1 MGGGG
6 GAKPPGVC
14 VGGVYGMPL
23 SAATAAARP
32 FPSAASTGGGVF
44 SRCWIG
50 SGAAGAAG
58 LYGKGA
64 LCSCV
69 GGGENGGVCWA
80 GLKPGAGAGAGAGAA
95 WGAGGGANVLIPL

>member
-1 MGGGG
+1 MVGGGG
-6 GAKPPGVC
+6 GEKPPWAC
-14 VGGVYGMPL
+14 VGGAYGMPL
-23 SAATAAARP
+23 SAATAAAKP
-32 FPSAASTGGGVF
+32 FPFAASTGGGVF

-69 GGGENGGVCWA
+69 GGGENDGVCWA
-80 GLKPGAGAGAGAGAA
+80 GAGAGAGAGAA